1 MKHSFLTGFAALGG
15 AALLTGCLFPRYT
28 TIEEK
33 YPVYERQAA
42 VASKDGA
49 GTAET
54 ATGMTLEQAS
64 AIVKDALAAPPAGRR
79 PSHPGDRNLG
89 KYTTSIRLRKHN
101 RTGLVLVEVKDGPR
115 VTLEFYVHTRAEGEK
130 FAAAVWRLRREYLD
144 K

>member
-1 MKHSFLTGFAALGG
+1 MKRSTLNHLAALGC

-33 YPVYERQAA
+33 FPTDEEQTA
-42 VASKDGA
+42 VAPKEGA
-49 GTAET
+49 AAEVNP
-54 ATGMTLEQAS
+54 GMTPEQAS
-64 AIVKDALAAPPAGRR
+64 AIVKDALATPPAGRR
-79 PSHPGDRNLG
+79 PSHPGDRRLG

-101 RTGLVLVEVKDGPR
+101 RTGLVLVEVKEGQR
-115 VTLEFYVHTRAEGEK
+115 VTLEFYVRTRKDGEK